1 MVLCLSF
8 GANREENSATVI
20 PPKAWTSRNNL
31 QVDGTETITSP
42 LHCNTTMAT
51 ICQMASGIYSPV
63 GSLSGVG
70 KTQHTGE
77 LLCQHEV
84 QEEQRLGIQVTRH
97 VTLLQSSGKKFRDK
111 LVLARVFFP
120 ETYYLSITY
129 IDLDVLQQN
138 QFPQCHPYLEQVTAT
153 QHQAEAG
160 DLCCSSALTS
170 LWQVTTHTA
179 FWSTDGFVFTC
190 LRIHV

>member
-111 LVLARVFFP
+111 LVLARAFFP
-120 ETYYLSITY
+120 ETLLPVHKLHRLGCFATKPVPTVPPLFRTSHS
-129 IDLDVLQQN
+129 N
-138 QFPQCHPYLEQVTAT
+138 TAP
-153 QHQAEAG
+153 G
-160 DLCCSSALTS
+160 RGRRPML
-170 LWQVTTHTA
+170 
-179 FWSTDGFVFTC
+179 F
-190 LRIHV
+190 